1 MSLDTK
7 EEFKEEPLFFHV
19 LNLTLIFFCFYYS
32 LQFLFPAKLS
42 QVVISLSF
50 SGAPHTHHFPPRQQ
64 LEQSAVIEEVDG
76 PRTFAS
82 LNRMSFR
89 DVRIAQAQPKRMN
102 PSRF

>member
-42 QVVISLSF
+42 QVVISLS
-50 SGAPHTHHFPPRQQ
+50 S
-64 LEQSAVIEEVDG
+64 
-76 PRTFAS
+76 
-82 LNRMSFR
+82 
-89 DVRIAQAQPKRMN
+89 
-102 PSRF
+102 